1 MSEAYHLER
10 IAEELEIESIP
21 ASWRTHWPAFVEWER
36 AGGSRERVSD
46 VPPNAEKVFDL
57 PAGVLLPLCEI
68 YSKIESDAGLRRLA
82 ALWHFLI
89 FHLPGSTGDNPNG
102 WPLPEKR
109 LCKQAALFPLAVL
122 ASGTEHAWKAFED
135 KGVNADIAYATLA
148 FGGLYVRDYH
158 DQHGTWGLSELGW
171 LRNHVRANIFRL
183 GRMVFNA
190 STFKWPFRAFRN
202 RKTGEVIT
210 LCDAAGR
217 YSADGLADG
226 TNGVT
231 DFEAWIPEL
240 DIRDGSVSGHQV
252 SAAGRALQ
260 SVVTLSQEE
269 WEQALAPGN
278 AVIDVHIPSGSKLF
292 LHECNESYQWA
303 KAFFTGLSPETAF
316 AAFTCRSWLMDPG
329 LAIILPHESNI
340 VRFQQQF
347 QLLPISGD
355 HKQTYDIVFG
365 NSRIELADAPRA
377 TQLQRVI
384 VGYVQGGSQMR
395 SAAGYF
401 LWSK

>member
-1 MSEAYHLER
+1 MSDENQLEQL
-10 IAEELEIESIP
+10 AEEQGIESIP
-21 ASWRTHWPAFVEWER
+21 LSWRTHWPAFVEWER
-36 AGGSRERVSD
+36 AGGSRERVRE
-46 VPPNAEKVFDL
+46 VPPNAKKVFDL
-57 PAGVLLPLCEI
+57 PAGVLLPLGEV
-68 YSKIESDAGLRRLA
+68 YSRIETYAGLRRIA
-82 ALWHFLI
+82 DLWHFLI

-122 ASGTEHAWKAFED
+122 ASGTDHAWKSFEE

-158 DQHGTWGLSELGW
+158 DRHGTWGLSELGW

-183 GRMVFNA
+183 GRLVFNT
-190 STFKWPFRAFRN
+190 STFKWPFRAYRN
-202 RKTGEVIT
+202 LKTGEMIT

-217 YSADGLADG
+217 YRADGLADG
-226 TNGVT
+226 TNGVV
-231 DFEAWIPEL
+231 DSKAWITEL
-240 DIRDGSVSGHQV
+240 DLRDEAVNGHPV
-252 SAAGRALQ
+252 SASGRALQ
-260 SVVTLSQEE
+260 SVVTLPNEE
-269 WEQALAPGN
+269 WEQALAPGD
-278 AVIDVHIPSGSKLF
+278 AVIDVHIPSGSKLH
-292 LHECNESYQWA
+292 LHECNESYQQA
-303 KAFFTGLSPETAF
+303 KAFFTGLFPESAF

-329 LAIILPHESNI
+329 LAIILPSESNI
-340 VRFQQQF
+340 VLFQQEF
-347 QLLPISGD
+347 QILPVTGD

-384 VGYVQGGSQMR
+384 VDYVQGGSQMR